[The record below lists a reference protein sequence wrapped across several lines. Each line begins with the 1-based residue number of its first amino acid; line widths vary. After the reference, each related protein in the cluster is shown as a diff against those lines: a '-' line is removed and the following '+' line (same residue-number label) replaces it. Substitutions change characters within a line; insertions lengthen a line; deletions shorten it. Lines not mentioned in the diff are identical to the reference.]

1 MNRIALLSLCLPVLT
16 GCVAL
21 QDYQSLEA
29 VNRQQAEQIAQADE
43 DVVHLRAELE
53 QARREIGARDQ
64 RIVALED
71 GRNIGAALAPV
82 VTPVRPQP
90 AAFKSE
96 PEPAPW
102 DWGGLEGNPKTQGA
116 MLPADL
122 AFAPGSD
129 QLSSAGKKALDKLA
143 GKLRATLRQGRKLR
157 IEGHTDRTPIKRS
170 KKRFADNQAL
180 GLARAKRVHDYLVQG
195 GVNPRY
201 LKTRSLADTHP
212 IDQGTTPRALARNRR
227 VELVME

>member
-1 MNRIALLSLCLPVLT
+1 MNRISLLSLCLPVLT

-21 QDYQSLEA
+21 QDYQALEA
-29 VNRQQAEQIAQADE
+29 VNRQQAEQIAKTDE
-43 DVVHLRAELE
+43 DVLRLQAELD

-64 RIVALED
+64 RLAALEESRKV
-71 GRNIGAALAPV
+71 GLALPPTPAP
-82 VTPVRPQP
+82 PQP
-90 AAFKSE
+90 ASFNPQPSA
-96 PEPAPW
+96 W
-102 DWGGLEGNPKTQGA
+102 DWGGLEVNPETKGA

-129 QLSSAGKKALDKLA
+129 QLSAAGKKALDKLVS
-143 GKLRATLRQGRKLR
+143 KLRSSLGPNRKLR
-157 IEGHTDRTPIKRS
+157 LDGHTDRTPIKRS

-180 GLARAKRVHDYLVQG
+180 GYARAKRVHDYLVQH

-201 LKTRSLADTHP
+201 LKIRSLADTRP
-212 IDQGTTPRALARNRR
+212 IDKGTTPRALARNRR